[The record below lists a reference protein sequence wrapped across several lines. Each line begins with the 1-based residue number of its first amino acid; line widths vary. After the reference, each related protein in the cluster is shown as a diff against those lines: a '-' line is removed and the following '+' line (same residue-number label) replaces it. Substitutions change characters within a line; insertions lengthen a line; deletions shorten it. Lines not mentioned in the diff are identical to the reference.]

1 MLFIW
6 IYVEYLTIV
15 FSRVL
20 VTFMD
25 ASKVFAELGFGTWR
39 YQRVW
44 KAPLEIVSG
53 EGAYL
58 IGKDGKRYLD
68 FSSQLVNVNLGY
80 GNKAVINAIKEQLDN
95 LAYLGPSYSHE
106 IRALALEALKSVMPP
121 SLVKYMVSSSGS
133 EANEDALKY
142 ARVFNYPRYKVIA
155 RYESYHGSSA
165 GAISLTGDPRR
176 MFVELHTNVR
186 GTVYA
191 PDPHCYRCP
200 FKLEYPSCGLA
211 CADYVEY
218 MVKREG
224 NVAAIVMEPVTGTNG
239 VIVPPDGYYERI
251 REIADENNILLIF
264 DEVMSGWGRTGY
276 WFAHMHW
283 KVEPDIMTTAKGA
296 TSSYVPVGITA
307 VSEKVAEYFNE
318 HFMPVGHTFAYH
330 PVTMAAIKASIDE
343 YKRLN
348 LIHRSK
354 VLGEYLGKR
363 LKELMESHVS
373 IGDVRGLGLFW
384 AVEIV
389 KNRETKKPFNTR
401 EDKLAGKTLMTD
413 RIAKDM
419 LNKGFMMMNWISHFV
434 LAPPLVIEEED
445 IDRFVD
451 AFDES
456 LKIAD
461 SEVEK

>member
-1 MLFIW
+1 
-6 IYVEYLTIV
+6 
-15 FSRVL
+15 
-20 VTFMD
+20 MD
-25 ASKVFAELGFGTWR
+25 MDIPKIFAELGLGTWR

-44 KAPLEIVSG
+44 RYPLEIVRG

-58 IGKDGKRYLD
+58 IGKDGKKYLD

-80 GNKAVINAIKEQLDN
+80 GNKNVIEAIKEQLET
-95 LAYLGPSYSHE
+95 LAYIGPSYATE
-106 IRALALEALKSVMPP
+106 IRALALKALESVMPGK
-121 SLVKYMVSSSGS
+121 LKKYMISTSGA
-133 EANEDALKY
+133 EANEDALKFI
-142 ARVFNYPRYKVIA
+142 RVYKFPSYKVIA
-155 RYESYHGSSA
+155 RYESYHGASA

-176 MFVELHTNVR
+176 VSVEYHTNVR
-186 GTVYA
+186 GTVFA
-191 PDPHCYRCP
+191 PDPFCYRCP

-224 NVAAIVMEPVTGTNG
+224 NVAAIFMEPVTGTNG
-239 VIVPPDGYYERI
+239 VIVPPDGYYERL
-251 REIADENNILLIF
+251 REIADDYNLLLVF

-283 KVEPDIMTTAKGA
+283 KVRPDILTTAKGA
-296 TSSYVPVGITA
+296 TSSYVPIGVTA
-307 VSEKVAEYFNE
+307 ISEEIAEYFQEN
-318 HFMPVGHTFAYH
+318 FMPVGHTFAYH
-330 PVTMAAIKASIDE
+330 PVAMAAMKAAIDE

-348 LIHRSK
+348 LIERSK
-354 VLGEYLGKR
+354 VLGEYLGRR
-363 LKELMESHVS
+363 LMELMDRHKSV
-373 IGDVRGLGLFW
+373 GDVRGLGLFW

-389 KNRETKKPFNTR
+389 KDRDSKKPFNTR

-413 RIAKDM
+413 RISKDM
-419 LNKGFMMMNWISHFV
+419 LEKGFMMMNWISHFV
-434 LAPPLVIEEED
+434 LAPPLIVEEED

-461 SEVEK
+461 EEVRG